1 VAYGC
6 DMRLD
11 SGYLGWGVFFV
22 VAGAIALAIEAGQ
35 IPDQAWWT
43 YWPLLLVGAGLGLVL
58 RRTPLEVIG
67 GLMVGGSLATGFG
80 GFTGVGSLPGGVC
93 RIGDDATPFADRT
106 GSFGGSASVDI
117 ELDCGTLAVA
127 TVPGA
132 GWAVRGS
139 DGDGSGPQID
149 TSAEDLEVDAV
160 DGQSSPTAWLVDLPQ
175 DPSLSVGLQLN
186 AGSLQATFA
195 GGHILELD
203 LEVNAGQARIDLT
216 GVADIG
222 AIDAGVNAGEVAI
235 TLPSSS
241 MTGSVEVNA
250 GSVRLCAP
258 PDVALRI
265 ETEGSVLASTD
276 MSDAGLVQVDGTWI
290 SPDYDTAPIRI
301 DLRVQANLGTV
312 RLDPA
317 EGCA

>member
-1 VAYGC
+1 VRVDG
-6 DMRLD
+6 
-11 SGYLGWGVFFV
+11 GFLGWGVFFV
-22 VAGAIALAIEAGQ
+22 VAGVIALAIEAGQ
-35 IPDQAWWT
+35 IPDQAWWS

-67 GLMVGGSLATGFG
+67 GLVVAATFGVMVGGSLAAGFG
-80 GFTGVGSLPGGVC
+80 GFGSMPSGVC
-93 RIGDDATPFADRT
+93 RIGDDGTPFADRT
-106 GSFGGSASVDI
+106 GSFGGSATVDL
-117 ELDCGTLAVA
+117 ELDCGTLAVT
-127 TVPGA
+127 TVPGS

-139 DGDGSGPQID
+139 DDDGSGPQVD
-149 TSAEDLEVDAV
+149 ASADELEVDAAA
-160 DGQSSPTAWLVDLPQ
+160 GASSPTAWLVDLPQ
-175 DPSLSVGLQLN
+175 DPSLQVGMQLN
-186 AGSLQATFA
+186 AGSLQAAFPGA
-195 GGHILELD
+195 RVLELD

-222 AIDAGVNAGEVAI
+222 AIDVGVNAGELAI

-276 MSDAGLVQVDGTWI
+276 MGDAGLVQVDGTWM
-290 SPDYDTAPIRI
+290 SPDYDVAPVRI
-301 DLRVQANLGTV
+301 DLRVQANLGSV
-312 RLDPA
+312 RLDPP
-317 EGCA
+317 EGCG